1 MEKRPAR
8 VAAIHDLSGFGRC
21 SISVILP
28 VLSAMGN
35 QVCPVLTAVLS
46 THTGGFGEVV
56 FRDLTDYIK
65 PALEHYKNLDIDF
78 EAVYSGFLG
87 SEEQVDSCL
96 EFFKSYPNALKIV
109 DPVMGDNGKAYKTC
123 TKSLQNR
130 MKELVEVADVITPNL
145 TEAAMLL
152 GESYSTAPMTVN
164 EARSLLLKLHGLG
177 PKKIVVT
184 GVELASGILAN
195 IGYDGEQG
203 SFWYSPCEYIPVH
216 YPGCGDIFASVLI
229 GAMLG
234 GASLPIAI
242 GKATDFAELCVKTTF
257 SYGSDPR
264 QGVMLESV
272 LGSLIH
278 GDIIPKYKIL

>member
-28 VLSAMGN
+28 VLSAMGV
-35 QVCPVLTAVLS
+35 QACPVLTAVLS
-46 THTGGFGEVV
+46 THTGGFGDVV

-65 PALEHYKNLDIDF
+65 PALEHYKDIGVDF

-96 EFFKSYPNALKIV
+96 EFFKSYPKSLKIV

-123 TKSLQNR
+123 TKNLQKR
-130 MKELVEVADVITPNL
+130 MKELVAVADVITPNL

-152 GESYSTAPMTVN
+152 DENYRTEPMTVT
-164 EARSLLLKLHGLG
+164 EARSLLLKLSGLG

-184 GVELASGILAN
+184 GVELATGVLAN
-195 IGYDGEQG
+195 IGYDSEQG

-242 GKATDFAELCVKTTF
+242 GRATDFAQLCVKTTF
-257 SYGSDPR
+257 SYGSDTR

-272 LGSLIH
+272 LGSLIR
-278 GDIIPKYKIL
+278 GDTNGTYKTL

>member
-28 VLSAMGN
+28 VLSAMGM

-56 FRDLTDYIK
+56 YRDLTDYIK
-65 PALEHYKNLDIDF
+65 PALEHYKRLDIDF

-96 EFFKSYPNALKIV
+96 EFFKSYPNSLKIV

-123 TKSLQNR
+123 TPDLQKR
-130 MKELVEVADVITPNL
+130 MRELVAVADIVTPNL

-152 GESYSTAPMTVN
+152 GENYRTEPMTVT

-177 PKKIVVT
+177 PKNIVVT
-184 GVELASGILAN
+184 GVELATGVLAN
-195 IGYDGEQG
+195 IGYDGEHG

-216 YPGCGDIFASVLI
+216 YPGCGDIYASVLI

-234 GASLPIAI
+234 GASLPMAM
-242 GKATDFAELCVKTTF
+242 GKATDFIELCVKTTF

-272 LGSLIH
+272 LGNLIR
-278 GDIIPKYKIL
+278 GDGTGTYKTL

>member
-21 SISVILP
+21 SVSVILP
-28 VLSAMGN
+28 VLSAMGV

-56 FRDLTDYIK
+56 FRDLTDYIR
-65 PALEHYKNLDIDF
+65 PALEHYKRLDVGF
-78 EAVYSGFLG
+78 EAIYSGFLG

-96 EFFKSYPNALKIV
+96 EFFKSYPESLKIV

-123 TKSLQNR
+123 TLDLQKR
-130 MKELVEVADVITPNL
+130 MRELVAVADVITPNL

-152 GESYSTAPMTVN
+152 NESYRTEPMTVT
-164 EARSLLLKLHGLG
+164 EARSLLLRLHGLG
-177 PKKIVVT
+177 PKNIVVT
-184 GVELASGILAN
+184 GVELATGVLAN
-195 IGYDGEQG
+195 IGYDGERG

-216 YPGCGDIFASVLI
+216 YPGCGDIYASVLI

-234 GASLPIAI
+234 GASLPMAM
-242 GKATDFAELCVKTTF
+242 GKATDFIELCVKTTF

-272 LGSLIH
+272 LGNLIR
-278 GDIIPKYKIL
+278 GEGTGTYKTL